1 MDVVQHQILSL
12 DFWQDTVSYEGKNF
26 PSGTIG
32 CDALNIPAA
41 LIKQITELCGGLN
54 LFMGAMQL
62 GMANA
67 ELFTSA
73 RESALQIVHKLNDIP
88 PFSYLDEKQ
97 IIAYIQKV
105 FSNEYLE
112 NAMAYAKSLASGNLM
127 NALDPQYQKAL
138 TLLRVVPVLAHLGYS
153 LEQFQDTMLQ
163 FAESLNTAEQERSP
177 CGYAASFG
185 DFFSSNPSLSEEDGS
200 WMSLTNA
207 SVQYVPA
214 IQPGSDTPQLVKR
227 MHYVSFVGMF
237 RSDFFEGLC
246 VGHAPKKCPICG
258 RWFLTTNA
266 RHTKYCGNLAPGDKL
281 HRTCRQIG
289 NLQGRSQR
297 ELAADHPIK
306 QIYERR
312 CNTINRYVKRGA
324 LHAGIGTRMK
334 KLAKDKMLRALS
346 NVSYAKGCYESEME
360 QESLLREVK
369 QK

>member
-1 MDVVQHQILSL
+1 MQFILLKFIYIPVQRIKILYYIVPLTKSFLKSSYKKFANQCFAIAAEKPYLLFNDKNYTPKKPQANLCRTQAEARLKVLLRITICTVVV
-12 DFWQDTVSYEGKNF
+12 FYRT
-26 PSGTIG
+26 
-32 CDALNIPAA
+32 
-41 LIKQITELCGGLN
+41 
-54 LFMGAMQL
+54 
-62 GMANA
+62 
-67 ELFTSA
+67 
-73 RESALQIVHKLNDIP
+73 
-88 PFSYLDEKQ
+88 DERNQ
-97 IIAYIQKV
+97 
-105 FSNEYLE
+105 
-112 NAMAYAKSLASGNLM
+112 M

-177 CGYAASFG
+177 SGYAASFG

-214 IQPGSDTPQLVKR
+214 IQPGSNTPQLVKR

-237 RSDFFEGLC
+237 RSDLFEGLC

-289 NLQGRSQR
+289 KLQGRSQR

-312 CNTINRYVKRGA
+312 CNTINRYVKRGTLDA
-324 LHAGIGTRMK
+324 DIAKRMK

>member
-41 LIKQITELCGGLN
+41 LIKQITELCGSLN

-73 RESALQIVHKLNDIP
+73 RESALQIVHKLKDIP
-88 PFSYLDEKQ
+88 PFSYLEEKR
-97 IIAYIQKV
+97 ITAHIQKV

-112 NAMAYAKSLASGNLM
+112 NAMAYAQSLASGNLM

-177 CGYAASFG
+177 SGYAASFG

-207 SVQYVPA
+207 SVQYV
-214 IQPGSDTPQLVKR
+214 
-227 MHYVSFVGMF
+227 SFVGMF
-237 RSDFFEGLC
+237 RSDLFEGLC

-312 CNTINRYVKRGA
+312 CNTINRYVKRGTLDA
-324 LHAGIGTRMK
+324 DIAKRMK

>member
-32 CDALNIPAA
+32 CDALTIPAA
-41 LIKQITELCGGLN
+41 LIKQITELCGSLN

-73 RESALQIVHKLNDIP
+73 RESALQIVHKLKDIP
-88 PFSYLDEKQ
+88 PFSYLEEKR
-97 IIAYIQKV
+97 ITEHIQKV
-105 FSNEYLE
+105 FSDEYLE
-112 NAMAYAKSLASGNLM
+112 NAITYTKSLASGNLM
-127 NALDPQYQKAL
+127 IALDHQYQKAL

-177 CGYAASFG
+177 SGYAASFG

-214 IQPGSDTPQLVKR
+214 IQPGSNTPQLVKR

-237 RSDFFEGLC
+237 RSDLFEGLC

-258 RWFLTTNA
+258 RWFLTIDA
-266 RHTKYCGNLAPGDKL
+266 RHTKYCGGLAPGDQRG
-281 HRTCRQIG
+281 RTCRQIG
-289 NLQGRSQR
+289 NLRGREQR
-297 ELAADHPIK
+297 ELADDHPIK
-306 QIYERR
+306 AIYTRR
-312 CNTINRYVKRGA
+312 MNTILQNTRRGK
-324 LHAGIGTRMK
+324 LDEGT
-334 KLAKDKMLRALS
+334 AA
-346 NVSYAKGCYESEME
+346 A
-360 QESLLREVK
+360 
-369 QK
+369 